1 MSEIKEDFKKSD
13 AQEVLHSH
21 YEKTRTLRG
30 AAYAYCCNNCTINGT
45 FCTFIRLNRSSL
57 LEK

>member
-45 FCTFIRLNRSSL
+45 FCTFIRLNRFRF
-57 LEK
+57 